1 MVRPVC
7 QSLQLGLL
15 QQGRLMS
22 VLSGFKM
29 QLIGAQYSSQVPWK
43 PSKKGLI
50 GDPRTRGEAR
60 NFDSNAK
67 LKN

>member
-1 MVRPVC
+1 MARPVC

-15 QQGRLMS
+15 QQGRSMS

-29 QLIGAQYSSQVPWK
+29 QLTGAQYSSQVPWK

-50 GDPRTRGEAR
+50 MDPRKRGEAR
-60 NFDSNAK
+60 NSDSNAK